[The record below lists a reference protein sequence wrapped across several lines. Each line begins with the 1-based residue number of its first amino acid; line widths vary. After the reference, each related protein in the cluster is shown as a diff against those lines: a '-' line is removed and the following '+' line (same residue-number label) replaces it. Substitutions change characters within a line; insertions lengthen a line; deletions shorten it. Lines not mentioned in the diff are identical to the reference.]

1 MSMFHRAR
9 IPRRKLLLIGLLIAL
24 VAFYIGLP
32 AARVVDM
39 LHPTRLKAQFTPA
52 DRGLNYEDVTFTSTD
67 GIRLIGWYIPARNH
81 AAVILCHG
89 YSNNRSQLLDQAAV
103 LAQQG
108 FGVLLYDMRA
118 HGDSEGALF
127 TRGWLEVND
136 LLGAVAYIQRRSDVD
151 PNRIGV
157 YGFSIGGQVAIRAA
171 AQTDTIKAVI
181 ADGASTSNFRDEP
194 PRVSVKEWID
204 YPGNWLYYIMLSWF
218 SGVPTPP
225 AVLDVIATIS
235 PRPLLLIATGQGL
248 EQRQIRRY
256 YDAAHEPKALWEIPE
271 TGHGGGF
278 AAHPQEYADR
288 MTAFYKD
295 ALLR

>member
-1 MSMFHRAR
+1 MPTLRLVR
-9 IPRRKLLLIGLLIAL
+9 VPRRKWLFIVLLIAL
-24 VAFYIGLP
+24 VGFYIGLP
-32 AARVVDM
+32 AMRVAEI
-39 LHPTRLKAQFTPA
+39 LHPTRIKAQITPA

-67 GIRLIGWYIPARNH
+67 GIRLVGWYIPAQNR

-89 YSNNRSQLLDQAAV
+89 YISNRSQLLDQAAV
-103 LAQQG
+103 LARQG

-118 HGDSEGALF
+118 HGNSGGNLF

-136 LLGAVAYIQRRSDVD
+136 LLGAVAYVQSRPNVD

-171 AQTDTIKAVI
+171 AQTDKIKAVI
-181 ADGASTSNFRDEP
+181 ADGASTNNFLDEP

-204 YPGNWLYYIMLSWF
+204 YPGNWMYYVMLSWF

-225 AVLDVIATIS
+225 AVLDVIPTIA
-235 PRPLLLIATGQGL
+235 PRPLLLISTGQGL
-248 EQRQIRRY
+248 EQRQLRRY
-256 YDAAHEPKALWEIPE
+256 YDAAREPKALWEIPE
-271 TGHGGGF
+271 AEHGGGF
-278 AAHPQEYADR
+278 AVRPQQYAER
-288 MTAFYKD
+288 MIAFFKD